1 MEKPMDRTPA
11 RDAIA
16 DEAVGETLESRAPDA
31 ARRAE
36 VAAEEAAR
44 RFASGPGLRQAS
56 PKKPPNLSVNGS
68 AMPMRM
74 LEAAL
79 AGLDA

>member
-1 MEKPMDRTPA
+1 MPHEGQK
-11 RDAIA
+11 
-16 DEAVGETLESRAPDA
+16 LQ
-31 ARRAE
+31 RRKLPGDLQG
-36 VAAEEAAR
+36 R
-44 RFASGPGLRQAS
+44 PGLRQAS

>member
-1 MEKPMDRTPA
+1 MEKPMDTTPT

-16 DEAVGETLESRAPDA
+16 DEAVGETLESRAPHA
-31 ARRAE
+31 ARSAG

-44 RFASGPGLRQAS
+44 RFARSSGARAS
-56 PKKPPNLSVNGS
+56 IAEKTAESLANGS
-68 AMPMRM
+68 AMPTRM

>member
-1 MEKPMDRTPA
+1 MEKPMDTAPA

-16 DEAVGETLESRAPDA
+16 DEAVGETLESRAPYA
-31 ARRAE
+31 ARSAG

-44 RFASGPGLRQAS
+44 RFARSSGLGQAL
-56 PKKPPNLSVNGS
+56 PKRRPNLSANGS
-68 AMPMRM
+68 AMPTRM
-74 LEAAL
+74 LKAAL